1 MLRALQNQVE
11 NFQELMESV
20 STEIETLRKNK
31 KQMLEIKKN
40 TLREMKNAFS
50 GLMSKWHM
58 AEEGASKLKDMKIE
72 SSKTDKQR

>member
-1 MLRALQNQVE
+1 
-11 NFQELMESV
+11 
-20 STEIETLRKNK
+20 
-31 KQMLEIKKN
+31 MLEIKKN

>member
-31 KQMLEIKKN
+31 K
-40 TLREMKNAFS
+40 
-50 GLMSKWHM
+50 
-58 AEEGASKLKDMKIE
+58 
-72 SSKTDKQR
+72 